1 MMDSTDTTPTDNLD
15 EYGVWVKKAP
25 ASQESTGEG
34 SGEDNTEEV
43 SLDDFLGDEI
53 IDDAD
58 KLSEAKASDTSSD
71 LSTEEEVSLDEF
83 LDSDDKE
90 DTTPTDEAGFED
102 EEPMDIDL
110 DFSDENAEDN
120 SVSDDSQSSIIADT
134 NIASEFESVSEG
146 KTVDLDNFDDI
157 FSSLNDENT
166 ASAPDVS
173 SSDNIADMADGE
185 VDISVFDS
193 NADSSPSAEAQS
205 GETESV
211 DLADFGFSND
221 DTESIGSKEAE
232 ATITPASKEIN
243 MTVVADDDIE
253 QPSRI
258 EENEVPD
265 IPDTFEEETAI
276 FSDDSE
282 NTAPSQSSEEKPAAQ
297 DNALLS
303 QIAAELQALRSE
315 ISSLKND
322 VEELK
327 KAPPKEAESST
338 EEPVIEEEAIDIP
351 VADSSDGGFFGG
363 DDDDDTIALSGDE
376 LDDILNSD
384 SIQLETDEGSEFEG
398 PSFEEPKVEEPA
410 IEEEAIDIP
419 VADSSDGG
427 FFGGDDDDDTIAL
440 SGDELDDILD
450 TANFTDDADAMATA
464 ETVDNDILVESSDS
478 EDLMSNPAAQ
488 GEDDSENDYDSLFV
502 DADDSVP
509 PSDNI
514 PTSDIS
520 EEDAFAIL
528 GDEAGEPAKA
538 EEPTETANSDNNGKS
553 TESISGDL
561 REEIKSVLSYMDQL
575 LESLPEDKITEFA
588 QSEQFETYKKLFK
601 ELGLA

>member
-193 NADSSPSAEAQS
+193 NADSAPSAEQS

-253 QPSRI
+253 QPSKI

-327 KAPPKEAESST
+327 KAPPKAAESS
-338 EEPVIEEEAIDIP
+338 I
-351 VADSSDGGFFGG
+351 
-363 DDDDDTIALSGDE
+363 
-376 LDDILNSD
+376 
-384 SIQLETDEGSEFEG
+384 
-398 PSFEEPKVEEPA
+398 EEPA